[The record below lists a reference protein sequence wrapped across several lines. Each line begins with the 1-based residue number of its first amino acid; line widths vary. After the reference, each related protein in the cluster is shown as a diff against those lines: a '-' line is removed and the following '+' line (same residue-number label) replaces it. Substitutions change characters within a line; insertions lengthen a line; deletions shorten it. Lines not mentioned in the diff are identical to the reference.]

1 MWLSCDQQQE
11 DEKSDAE
18 EQAAT
23 NVGNFELVDGTQ
35 VLDSCASSLSFEDFP
50 LPSPVSS
57 SFSIVHGFC
66 FCTDIK
72 QGIQSTVEDSIQQ
85 IIFIDYMF
93 EPGSLYFCWLL
104 LALMLALSGIC
115 LICPVVVEWMV
126 QSLFISLNLWLMWCA
141 LVILVSFLCQVPE
154 LSHVHGDLEWY
165 QNDSPALVWGRARPP
180 PLGNEEVCSLFVF
193 SPR

>member
-23 NVGNFELVDGTQ
+23 NVGTFELVDGTQ

-50 LPSPVSS
+50 LSSPVSS

-72 QGIQSTVEDSIQQ
+72 QGIQPTVEDSIQQ

-93 EPGSLYFCWLL
+93 EPDSLYFCWLL
-104 LALMLALSGIC
+104 LALMLAQSGIC

-126 QSLFISLNLWLMWCA
+126 QSLFISLKLLPMWCT
-141 LVILVSFLCQVPE
+141 LVILFSFLCQVPQ
-154 LSHVHGDLEWY
+154 LSHVHGDCGMVPEWFT
-165 QNDSPALVWGRARPP
+165 STGVGTRTATSSWEWRGSFT
-180 PLGNEEVCSLFVF
+180 VCFF
-193 SPR
+193 P